1 MLENM
6 LKAAKEASYELMSKR
21 SDIKDKAL
29 AAVASKLDSNRG
41 LIKAENAKDIGY
53 AKSAGLSQAMT
64 DRLVLDDKRI
74 DAMITAVNEIKAQ
87 TDPVGKVVEGYRRPN
102 GLYITKVKVPLGVVG
117 IIFESRPNV
126 TIDAAALCLKS
137 GNVSVL
143 RGGKEAINSNKCLGR
158 LMKEA
163 LTETGLPEA
172 AVNIIEDTDRAVV
185 MEMLKAKDYIDIMV
199 PRGGDGLIKFCTEHS
214 LIPLV
219 KHDAGICHV
228 FIDEWA
234 DTGMAVSI
242 AVNAKCQRVGV
253 CNTMETLLVHQNIAS
268 KVLPL
273 LEKAYAEYNVE
284 LRGCERTQKIIKCV
298 PATEEDWRTEY
309 LDYILSIKVVDGLDA
324 AVNHINKY
332 GSQHSE
338 SIVTENYTNSERFLD
353 RVDAAAVYVNAS
365 TRWTD
370 GGEFGLGAEIGI
382 STQKLHCR
390 GPMGADDLTTTKYRI
405 YGSGQIK

>member
-1 MLENM
+1 MF
-6 LKAAKEASYELMSKR
+6 KAAKEASYELMSMN
-21 SDIKDKAL
+21 SSIKDKAL
-29 AAVASKLDSNRG
+29 CSIVEKLDKNRS
-41 LIKAENAKDIGY
+41 LIKSENAKDIEF
-53 AKSAGLSQAMT
+53 AKENGLSQAMI
-64 DRLVLDDKRI
+64 DRLILDDKRI

-87 TDPVGKVVEGYRRPN
+87 TDPVGKIVDGYKRPN

-117 IIFESRPNV
+117 IIFESRPDV

-137 GNVSVL
+137 GNVSIL
-143 RGGKEAINSNKCLGR
+143 RGGKEAIHSNTCLGR

-163 LTETGLPEA
+163 LKETGLPDA

-185 MEMLKAKDYIDIMV
+185 MEMLKAKEHIDIMI
-199 PRGGDGLIKFCTEHS
+199 PRGGDSLIKFCTEHS

-228 FIDEWA
+228 YIDEHA
-234 DTGMAVSI
+234 DIDMAVSI

-253 CNTMETLLVHQNIAS
+253 CNAMETLLINENVAES
-268 KVLPL
+268 VLPK
-273 LEKAYAEYNVE
+273 LEKAYAEYKCE
-284 LRGCERTQKIIKCV
+284 LRGCEKTQKIIKCI

-309 LDYILSIKVVDGLDA
+309 LDYILSIKIVKDVDDA
-324 AVNHINKY
+324 VAHINKY
-332 GSQHSE
+332 GSKHSE
-338 SIVTENYTNSERFLD
+338 SIVTESYTNSERFLD

>member
-1 MLENM
+1 MLEKM
-6 LKAAKEASYELMSKR
+6 LKAAKEATYEFMSMR
-21 SDIKDKAL
+21 SDVKDRAL
-29 AAVASKLDSNRG
+29 AAVAEMLDKNRE
-41 LIKAENAKDIGY
+41 LIKSENAKDIEH
-53 AKSAGLSQAMT
+53 AKATGLSAALT
-64 DRLVLDDKRI
+64 DRILLDDKRI
-74 DAMITAVNEIKAQ
+74 DGMINAVNEIKAQ

-117 IIFESRPNV
+117 IIFEARPNV

-137 GNVSVL
+137 GNVSIL
-143 RGGKEAINSNKCLGR
+143 RGGKEAINSNRCLGR

-163 LTETGLPEA
+163 LKGTGLPEA

-185 MEMLKAKDYIDIMV
+185 MELLKAKDYIDIMV
-199 PRGGDGLIKFCTEHS
+199 PRGGDSLIKFCTEHS

-228 FIDEWA
+228 FIDEFA
-234 DTGMAVSI
+234 DTDMAVSI

-253 CNTMETLLVHQNIAS
+253 CNSMETLLVHSAIAS
-268 KVLPL
+268 KLLPL

-309 LDYILSIKVVDGLDA
+309 LDYILSIKVVDGVDE
-324 AVNHINKY
+324 AVEHINKY

-338 SIVTENYTNSERFLD
+338 SIVTENYTNSEKFLD

-405 YGSGQIK
+405 YGNGQIK

>member
-6 LKAAKEASYELMSKR
+6 FKAAREASYELMNINS
-21 SDIKDKAL
+21 SVKDKAL
-29 AAVASKLDSNRG
+29 AKIAELLDKNRQ
-41 LIKAENAKDIGY
+41 LIKTENAKDVAY
-53 AKSAGLSQAMT
+53 AKERGISQGII
-64 DRLVLDDKRI
+64 DRIMLDDKRI
-74 DAMITAVNEIKAQ
+74 DGMITAVHEIIAQ
-87 TDPVGKVVEGYRRPN
+87 TDPVGKIVDGYKRPN

-117 IIFESRPNV
+117 IIFEARPNV

-137 GNVSVL
+137 GNVSIL
-143 RGGKEAINSNKCLGR
+143 KGGKEAIHSNICLGR
-158 LMKEA
+158 VIKEA
-163 LTETGLPEA
+163 LKGSGLPEA
-172 AVNIIEDTDRAVV
+172 SVNIIEDTDRALV
-185 MEMLKAKDYIDIMV
+185 MEMLKAKEYIDIMI
-199 PRGGDGLIKFCTEHS
+199 PRGGDSLIKFCTEHS

-228 FIDEWA
+228 YIDEFA
-234 DTGMAVSI
+234 DMDMAVAI

-253 CNTMETLLVHQNIAS
+253 CNAMETLLVNEKIAGT
-268 KVLPL
+268 VLKK
-273 LEKAYAEYNVE
+273 LETAYAEYNVE
-284 LRGCERTQKIIKCV
+284 LRGCEKTQKIIKCV
-298 PATEEDWRTEY
+298 PATDEDWATEY
-309 LDYILSIKVVDGLDA
+309 LDYILSIKIVKDLDE
-324 AVNHINKY
+324 AVAHINKY

-338 SIVTENYTNSERFLD
+338 SIVTESYTNSEMFLD

-405 YGSGQIK
+405 YGHGQIK

>member
-6 LKAAKEASYELMSKR
+6 LKAAKEASYELMSMR
-21 SDIKDKAL
+21 SDIKDNAL
-29 AAVASKLDSNRG
+29 SAVAAKLDKSRA
-41 LIKAENAKDIGY
+41 LIKAENAKDIEY
-53 AKSAGLSQAMT
+53 AKSAGLSQAMI

-143 RGGKEAINSNKCLGR
+143 RGGKEAIHSNKCLGK
-158 LMKEA
+158 LMKDA
-163 LTETGLPEA
+163 LKETGLPEA
-172 AVNIIEDTDRAVV
+172 SVNIIEDTDRAVV

-199 PRGGDGLIKFCTEHS
+199 PRGGDSLIRFCTEHS

-228 FIDEWA
+228 FIDEFA
-234 DTGMAVSI
+234 DTEMAVSI

-253 CNTMETLLVHQNIAS
+253 CNAMETLLVHRNIAA
-268 KVLPL
+268 KILPM

-284 LRGCERTQKIIKCV
+284 IRGCERTQKIIKCV
-298 PATEEDWRTEY
+298 PAKEEDWKTEY
-309 LDYILSIKVVDGLDA
+309 LDYILSIKVVDGLNEA
-324 AVNHINKY
+324 IEHINKY

-338 SIVTENYTNSERFLD
+338 SIVTENYTNSEKFLD